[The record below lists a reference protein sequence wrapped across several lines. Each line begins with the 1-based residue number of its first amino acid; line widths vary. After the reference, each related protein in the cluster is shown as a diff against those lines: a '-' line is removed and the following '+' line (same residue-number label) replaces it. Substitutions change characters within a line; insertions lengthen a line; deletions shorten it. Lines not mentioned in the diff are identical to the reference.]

1 MHTGMTAMLRTALI
15 SVTCIQAVMSV
26 FTFIAGIVCYHYIS
40 QRWRASADTNKQ
52 SESQKEMES
61 DLELKENA
69 AYITLHPR
77 T

>member
-1 MHTGMTAMLRTALI
+1 MLRTALV
-15 SVTCIQAVMSV
+15 SVTCVLVVTSV
-26 FTFIAGIVCYHYIS
+26 FTFIAGVACYHSIS

-52 SESQKEMES
+52 SESPNIPKDTEL

-69 AYITLHPR
+69 AYITLRPR